1 MPVTVTVPV
10 GRVGV
15 CDRDALRGL
24 PTCQFRAVQSLGC
37 GSWHGPAPPP
47 TLPAGST
54 QAAADPRRACQCHWE
69 TRARPSAGHGPGD
82 SDSESE
88 A

>member
-24 PTCQFRAVQSLGC
+24 PTCEFKAVQLLGC

-54 QAAADPRRACQCHWE
+54 QAATDAHGACQ
-69 TRARPSAGHGPGD
+69 
-82 SDSESE
+82 
-88 A
+88 